1 MRALVVGC
9 GSIGSR
15 HAANLCSLGVEVF
28 VQDIDAQAAESL
40 ATRCA
45 AMVVTRQDAPVC
57 DLVVVATPTSEHIR
71 DLQWALE
78 RGSDV
83 FVEKPLAAS
92 REGIARARALAA
104 SHPEQNIMVGCSLR
118 FSEGFAAL
126 AANLPSVGRPVA
138 LLADYGWWLPSWRPR
153 SDYRSHYSAQR
164 ALGGGIV
171 LDAIHEI
178 DYTLELLGP
187 ADDVFGRCTSTGTL
201 DIDVEDVAD
210 ISIRHRNGV
219 QSAIHLDYLR
229 RSYSRSCTVIGT
241 DGEIT
246 WDVPKG
252 VVERTRR
259 AGAIP
264 EHLAVSVDSDPN
276 AQYMAEMRR
285 VIATVGTHGAP
296 TWNDV
301 ERASASVEVAMV
313 ALHGA
318 VKHNTVAV
326 IQARMGST
334 RFPGKVLADLCG
346 RPVLA
351 HVIERVSRAAT
362 VDSVVVAT
370 TTDPGDDAVVALA
383 EELNIKVSR
392 GPVNDVLTRF
402 LVAARE
408 HSADVVVRITA
419 DCPLI
424 DPAILDTVVCARAEV
439 DADYASNVKPPTY
452 PEGYDVEAV
461 TLECLKRLDVEAVTD
476 WEREH
481 VTARIRERPDE
492 FRTVNVA
499 NDRDLSPIRLTVDV
513 VEDLVRVTRIL
524 TALPP
529 VPPPDIS
536 TVLAYYETA
545 DESLRD
551 QSGLPR
557 RDERYRAQRDAAQ
570 RQEIGR

>member
-1 MRALVVGC
+1 MRALVLGC

-15 HAANLCSLGVEVF
+15 HAANLTTLGVDVF
-28 VQDIDAQAAESL
+28 VSDIEVHAADALAARCH
-40 ATRCA
+40 AT
-45 AMVVTRQDAPVC
+45 VVTRQAAPAC

-78 RGSDV
+78 RGADV

-92 REGIARARALAA
+92 REGLARARALAA
-104 SHPEQNIMVGCSLR
+104 GHPNQNIMVGCSLR

-126 AANLPSVGRPVA
+126 AENLAAIGRPVS
-138 LLADYGWWLPSWRPR
+138 LVADYGWWLPSWRPR
-153 SDYRSHYSAQR
+153 SDYRSQYSAQR

-187 ADDVFGRCTSTGTL
+187 VDDVFGRCASTGTL
-201 DIDVEDVAD
+201 EIDVEDVAD

-219 QSAIHLDYLR
+219 QSSIHLDYLR
-229 RSYSRSCTVIGT
+229 RRYSRSCMVIGT

-246 WDVPKG
+246 WDVPRG
-252 VVERTRR
+252 VVELTRQ
-259 AGAIP
+259 AGAKP
-264 EHLAVSVDSDPN
+264 ELLAVSVDSDPN
-276 AQYMAEMRR
+276 TQYMTEMRR
-285 VIATVGTHGAP
+285 VVATVGTRGAV
-296 TWNDV
+296 TWNNVD
-301 ERASASVEVAMV
+301 RASAAVEVAMT

-318 VKHNTVAV
+318 ARLNTVAV

-346 RPVLA
+346 RPVLE
-351 HVIERVSRAAT
+351 HVINRVTRAVT
-362 VDSVVVAT
+362 VDHVVVAT
-370 TTDPGDDAVVALA
+370 TTDPADDAVVAVANGLGV
-383 EELNIKVSR
+383 KVSR
-392 GPVNDVLTRF
+392 GPMNDVLTRF
-402 LVAARE
+402 MVAARE
-408 HSADVVVRITA
+408 HAADVVVRITA

-439 DADYASNVKPPTY
+439 DAEYASNVKPPTY

-461 TLECLKRLDVEAVTD
+461 TVRCLERLDVEANSD
-476 WEREH
+476 REREH

-492 FRTVNVA
+492 YRTTNVV

-513 VEDLVRVTRIL
+513 AADLIRVATIL
-524 TALPP
+524 TDLPAD
-529 VPPPDIS
+529 PPPDLD
-536 TVLAYYETA
+536 TVVTYFESA

-551 QSGLPR
+551 QSNLPR

-570 RQEIGR
+570 RQEASQ